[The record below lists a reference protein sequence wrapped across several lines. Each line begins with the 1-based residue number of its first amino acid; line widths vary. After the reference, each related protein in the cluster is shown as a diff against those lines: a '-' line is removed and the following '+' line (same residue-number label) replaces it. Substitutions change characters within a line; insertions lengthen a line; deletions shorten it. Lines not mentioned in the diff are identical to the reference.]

1 MAEAAIKILVVDDDM
16 FTAELT
22 GLVLESTGYETVIA
36 EGGLDALEKLAGDPS
51 FRLVVSDM
59 HMPVIDGA
67 ELFKEI
73 RRQGRAVP
81 FVLLTGQD
89 ADRLTA
95 QHPDMDAVLQKDESF
110 QELLPELV
118 GALLGQ

>member
-1 MAEAAIKILVVDDDM
+1 MSDASIKILVVDDDM

-22 GLVLESTGYETVIA
+22 GIVLESAGYETVIA
-36 EGGLDALEKLAGDPS
+36 EGGVDALEKLAKDPA

-59 HMPVIDGA
+59 HMPLIDGA

-73 RRQGRAVP
+73 RRLGLALP
-81 FVLLTGQD
+81 FILLTGQD

-95 QHPDMDAVLQKDESF
+95 DYPDMDAVLQKDESF

-118 GALLGQ
+118 GALLTR